1 MRSRPTADAR
11 VLRGGAIRTAITT
24 VCVLLAACA
33 PAPSVPDPEP
43 EVVRT
48 APSSPV
54 RTFRAAAIVRHARLA
69 ASAREAGD
77 LATAADHEE
86 VLVLLAPEDPARR
99 KALQATREAIR
110 RATRTHAEAGLAAR
124 RAGELAMAR
133 DSFLR
138 VLALDPDNADAAK
151 ALREI
156 DLAVMAKSQSDRAA
170 RVRVTDDIIANAKA
184 RAADSFDLEQRL
196 ELARAGDLN
205 ALRELRSW
213 VDANPGERASR
224 QRIGAAVAE
233 KARESELKGQ
243 REVALG
249 LYEQAVSLAG
259 AGTPEWTLRMQALR
273 KALGEQYYTEGMKL
287 FRTDLAGAIRHWEN
301 GARYDPSNTN
311 LQLRLREAK
320 IAYQK
325 LQKIDK

>member
-1 MRSRPTADAR
+1 MRGPAANSRR
-11 VLRGGAIRTAITT
+11 RRGVLASVAIA
-24 VCVLLAACA
+24 CALLAACA
-33 PAPSVPDPEP
+33 PVPPATDAEP
-43 EVVRT
+43 PVLRT
-48 APSSPV
+48 APPATASPL
-54 RTFRAAAIVRHARLA
+54 RGAAIVRHARLA
-69 ASAREAGD
+69 AAAREAGD
-77 LATAADHEE
+77 LAAAADHEE
-86 VLVLLAPEDPARR
+86 VLALLAPEDPARR
-99 KALQATREAIR
+99 KALQSTREAIR

-124 RAGELAMAR
+124 RAGDLATAR

-156 DLAVMAKSQSDRAA
+156 DFAVMAKTQGERAA
-170 RVRVTDDIIANAKA
+170 RVRATDDIIANAKA
-184 RAADSFDLEQRL
+184 RAAESYDLEQRL
-196 ELARAGDLN
+196 ELVRAGDLN
-205 ALRELRSW
+205 AGLRELRSW
-213 VDANPGERASR
+213 VDANPGDRASR

-233 KARESELKGQ
+233 KARESESKGQ

-249 LYEQAVSLAG
+249 LFEQAVSLAG

-287 FRTDLAGAIRHWEN
+287 FRTDLAGAIRHWES
-301 GARYDPSNTN
+301 GVRYDPSNTN

-320 IAYQK
+320 IAHQK